1 MDPDRRCQEELLEAE
16 AEASTRATEECG
28 AQPGKGPVLP
38 ELEARRIGREI
49 CGSTIRIFN
58 NNNNNNNNHNNN
70 IYIEREK
77 IFWVLHTP
85 SLGCRAVPSG
95 VLNSAKPK
103 PGLTPSFWIDRRQ
116 ETMPSISPKRSF
128 TWKPVGT

>member
-1 MDPDRRCQEELLEAE
+1 M
-16 AEASTRATEECG
+16 
-28 AQPGKGPVLP
+28 
-38 ELEARRIGREI
+38 
-49 CGSTIRIFN
+49 
-58 NNNNNNNNHNNN
+58 
-70 IYIEREK
+70 
-77 IFWVLHTP
+77 FWVFHTP

-103 PGLTPSFWIDRRQ
+103 PRLTPSFWIDRRQ